1 MEWILPIAG
10 IIAAIAFLILAI
22 GIVAVLVSV
31 KKNLDHVAKT
41 LDGVE
46 GQIQGITRESTDL
59 LHKANRLT
67 EDVQDKANR
76 LNSVVDAVKGIG
88 DSVQTLNGSVDRV
101 THSITHNISQ
111 NEDKISQVVQW
122 SNVAMEIADKWQ
134 NRKSRRGSAA
144 YKTNN
149 VAADASRSASHNGQ
163 SLSNEELV
171 NNQYENKNIND
182 FATNPSDVNTKYTTL
197 NDTDSK

>member
-10 IIAAIAFLILAI
+10 IIAAIAFLILCI
-22 GIVAVLVSV
+22 GIVVVLVSV

-67 EDVQDKANR
+67 EDIQDKSNR
-76 LNSVVDAVKGIG
+76 LNSVVNAVKGIG

-134 NRKSRRGSAA
+134 NRKQRRSSAA
-144 YKTNN
+144 YKTTN
-149 VAADASRSASHNGQ
+149 VADDARRNQQAHDAK
-163 SLSNEELV
+163 SLSNQDLV
-171 NNQYENKNIND
+171 NNEYENKDIND
-182 FATNPSDVNTKYTTL
+182 FATNPESVNTKYTTL
-197 NDTDSK
+197 NDSNK

>member
-1 MEWILPIAG
+1 MEWILPLAG
-10 IIAAIAFLILAI
+10 IIAAIAFLILCI
-22 GIVAVLVSV
+22 GIVVVLVSV

-67 EDVQDKANR
+67 EDIQDKSNR
-76 LNSVVDAVKGIG
+76 LNSVVDAVKGVG
-88 DSVQTLNGSVDRV
+88 ESVQTLNGSVDRV
-101 THSITHNISQ
+101 THSITNNISQ

-134 NRKSRRGSAA
+134 NRQSRRNSAA

-149 VAADASRSASHNGQ
+149 VSSDVNRGSKSGS

-171 NNQYENKNIND
+171 KSEYENIDLDD
-182 FATNPSDVNTKYTTL
+182 FNTNPESVNTKYTTL
-197 NDTDSK
+197 NDDSNRK